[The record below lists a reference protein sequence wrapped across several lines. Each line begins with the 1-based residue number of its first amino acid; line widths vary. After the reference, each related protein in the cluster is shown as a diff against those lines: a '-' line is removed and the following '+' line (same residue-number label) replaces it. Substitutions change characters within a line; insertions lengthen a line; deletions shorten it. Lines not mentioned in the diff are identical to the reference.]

1 MKVLILGVNGF
12 IGNALANELI
22 KKKGVIIYGLD
33 VNSDNINKLLLH
45 KNFIFKKGY
54 VEKMINGLKII

>member
-33 VNSDNINKLLLH
+33 VNSDNIQWQSSR
-45 KNFIFKKGY
+45 IFVY
-54 VEKMINGLKII
+54 S

>member
-45 KNFIFKKGY
+45 KNFIFKK
-54 VEKMINGLKII
+54 